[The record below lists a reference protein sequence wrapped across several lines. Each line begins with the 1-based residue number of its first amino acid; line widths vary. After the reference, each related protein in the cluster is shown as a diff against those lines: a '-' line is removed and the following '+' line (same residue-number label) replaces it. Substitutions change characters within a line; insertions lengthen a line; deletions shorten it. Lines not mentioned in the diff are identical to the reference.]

1 MIKYL
6 IKKYWKAV
14 VIAVFLFWSGWW
26 SSDSVNDGMIMLIG
40 MGFMIWMFRL
50 IYLAQKGSPRIMPLA
65 MSLFN
70 VANGLWGIVTLKPL
84 RKLIR
89 RWLHVGLTQKPY
101 PYLALYGSISD
112 TQGMLF
118 KLSPAIIRSKTPA
131 ACAILWRLI
140 AREVLVFD
148 VSSPTFRLGQ
158 WTETTADGVD
168 RALEKTVYRFL
179 QQVAAQNNGFV
190 VPKELRKMVGYMPKR
205 IGDPTNGY
213 DFENQVQ
220 FADLLNTSVSI
231 HSYNREEKKK
241 MYGMK
246 RFLKGLPKSLSEVAP
261 ETPIELRRVWPEYV
275 AFGYVFGMGG
285 KVLNKL
291 ATMQQFLSPNATLS
305 MILNSGPH
313 RMALDQLMTAMADG
327 TPYAEDG
334 ASSRLGLLPLAWHA
348 DEFYDM

>member
-70 VANGLWGIVTLKPL
+70 VANGLWGIITLKPL

-148 VSSPTFRLGQ
+148 FSSPTFRLGQ

-179 QQVAAQNNGFV
+179 QQVAV
-190 VPKELRKMVGYMPKR
+190 
-205 IGDPTNGY
+205 
-213 DFENQVQ
+213 
-220 FADLLNTSVSI
+220 
-231 HSYNREEKKK
+231 
-241 MYGMK
+241 
-246 RFLKGLPKSLSEVAP
+246 
-261 ETPIELRRVWPEYV
+261 
-275 AFGYVFGMGG
+275 
-285 KVLNKL
+285 
-291 ATMQQFLSPNATLS
+291 
-305 MILNSGPH
+305 
-313 RMALDQLMTAMADG
+313 
-327 TPYAEDG
+327 
-334 ASSRLGLLPLAWHA
+334 
-348 DEFYDM
+348 